1 MGFDFA
7 KLTVMNYRQ
16 ALETEADG
24 IMEFNADKCEVI
36 HFGRSSKTRQYSMDG
51 KTLGSSE
58 EQRDLGMVV
67 HISLTARGQAN
78 RADRTLGFISHG
90 IEYKSMKDIFG
101 YKSSRCRSV
110 LFVIGSILTCG
121 FLLLLFYWRPE
132 WDVWSKCIQC
142 TLQEADIVLLRTTDE
157 FKIWTKK
164 KVMWVQLSFPSS
176 TARAAQQHSLFSDET
191 SLLHR
196 IVTKPDLKVRFIE
209 IQKIRYIWDLYEKQ
223 FIRAEVLEDR
233 YSCADTRYKFG
244 SGLTTT
250 EEATRRLIFGPNV
263 IDIRISPIWKLLCKE
278 VLNPFYT
285 FQIFSVCLWLSEDY
299 TEYSVAL
306 IIMSFISIAFS
317 VYDVRQQSIKLYRLV
332 ESHNNMMVTICRKG
346 GGYAKVPSSELV
358 PGDVFIVTGNK
369 QVLSCDAI
377 LIHGGCIVNESM
389 LTGESIPVTK
399 TPLPSTVNC
408 SSWKSSTED
417 YKRHTLFCGTQVI
430 QSKATSEGGVRAVV
444 YRTGFTTT
452 KGELVRSI
460 LYPKPIDFKL
470 YQDAFRFL
478 LCLAAIATIGMI
490 YSVCILVLNGIP
502 PGKVVRKALD
512 VITIAVSP
520 ALPASVTIG
529 IIYAQ
534 ERLKKKGIYCI
545 NPQRINMCGQLN
557 LICFDKTGTLTEDGL
572 DLWGL
577 VSTKGKGLQNIL
589 RFNNGDT
596 IPWGPLFGAMVSCH
610 SLVLL
615 DNTLQ
620 GDPLDLKMFEITRWE
635 LKENTM
641 LKLQNEE
648 THSFIVKPGPKAD
661 KVSKEGVIVLK
672 QYPFSPTLQRMSVI
686 TQVIGKEKLTVYLKG
701 APEMVT
707 QLCKP
712 ETVPRTFSTELQR
725 YTKQGFR
732 VIGFAFKSLWN
743 GRDINVGNLTR
754 EDVESD
760 LVFLG
765 LMILENKLKPQTI
778 PVLSELS
785 KARIRTVM
793 ITGDNLQTAVTVA
806 RNAGMI
812 PLTHK
817 IILIEASKAKESGPA
832 VITWKIM
839 ENGKNTGQICTDET
853 NIPINGFV
861 KKKDFHFAMTGKSYN
876 ILVQHFNH
884 LLPKL
889 LVSATVFARMSPAQK
904 GSLIE
909 EFQKMDYF
917 VGMCGDG
924 ANDCGALKIAHAGI
938 SLSEQEASVAS
949 PFTSKIPSIDC
960 VPQLI
965 KEGRAA
971 LVSSFCI
978 FKYMALY
985 SMIQYVGVLC
995 LYWQANTFGNY
1006 QFLFEDLAIA
1016 TVIGITMSFNHA
1028 YPQLDPNQPP
1038 GQLIS
1043 PPLLLSV
1050 ILNVILS
1057 LVLHVFGFIMVQQQS
1072 WYTPRDIY
1080 RACNPTNLTSDGKTT
1095 SNKTSDTIAIAL
1107 KNEDSYKS
1115 YENTTV
1121 YLLSLFNCISTAI
1134 VFSKG
1139 KPYRKPIYTNY
1150 IFMIVLLAQFGT
1162 CLYFLFGKHETLY
1175 NALDLVCTPRSWRVY
1190 LLVMVLVHFAVIMA
1204 IEEILI
1210 ENRCLKVFLTK
1221 CCKVKSTQCYKKMQR
1236 IITKEPN
1243 WPPEDDTDYTTSCT
1257 MDEVALEAYSN
1268 MNYEHDKDSKTA
1280 SNGFANTT
1288 SKQIEEG
1295 SSKKD
1300 NI

>member
-1 MGFDFA
+1 
-7 KLTVMNYRQ
+7 
-16 ALETEADG
+16 
-24 IMEFNADKCEVI
+24 MEENILKGHHDLLNP
-36 HFGRSSKTRQYSMDG
+36 G
-51 KTLGSSE
+51 E
-58 EQRDLGMVV
+58 EGEQ
-67 HISLTARGQAN
+67 
-78 RADRTLGFISHG
+78 
-90 IEYKSMKDIFG
+90 DIFG

-110 LFVIGSILTCG
+110 LFIIGSVLTCG

-132 WDVWSKCIQC
+132 WDVWAKCIQC

-164 KVMWVQLSFPSS
+164 KVMWIHLPLVSDP
-176 TARAAQQHSLFSDET
+176 ARAEQQHSLLSDET

-196 IVTKPDLKVRFIE
+196 IIMKPDLKVRYIE
-209 IQKIRYIWDLYEKQ
+209 IKKIRYIWDLNEKQ
-223 FIRAEVLEDR
+223 FVRAEVLEDSQ
-233 YSCADTRYKFG
+233 SCAGICYTFG

-250 EEATRRLIFGPNV
+250 EETIRRLIFGRNT
-263 IDIRISPIWKLLCKE
+263 IEIQIAPIWKLLCKE

-306 IIMSFISIAFS
+306 IIMSLISIAFS
-317 VYDVRQQSIKLYRLV
+317 VYDVRQQSIKLYKLV
-332 ESHNNMMVTICRKG
+332 ETHNNMMVTVCRKDG
-346 GGYAKVPSSELV
+346 AYEKVPSSELA
-358 PGDVFIVTGNK
+358 PGDVFLVMGNK
-369 QVLSCDAI
+369 QILSCDAV

-399 TPLPSTVNC
+399 TPLPSIAIPC
-408 SSWKSSTED
+408 CWKGSTED
-417 YKRHTLFCGTQVI
+417 YKRHILFCGTQVI
-430 QSKATSEGGVRAVV
+430 QSKATGQGEVKAVV

-460 LYPKPIDFKL
+460 MFPKPMDFKL

-478 LCLAAIATIGMI
+478 VCLTVIAAIGMI
-490 YSVCILVLNGIP
+490 YSVCILVLNGVP
-502 PGKVVRKALD
+502 AGKIVRKVLD

-520 ALPASVTIG
+520 ALPAAVTIG

-534 ERLKKKGIYCI
+534 KRLKNKGIFCI
-545 NPQRINMCGQLN
+545 SPQRINICGQLN

-577 VSTKGKGLQNIL
+577 VSTKGKGLQNI
-589 RFNNGDT
+589 FKFSSGDML
-596 IPWGPLFGAMVSCH
+596 PWGPFLGAMASCH

-620 GDPLDLKMFEITRWE
+620 GDPLDLKMFETTHWE

-641 LKLQNEE
+641 LKQQNEE
-648 THSFIVKPGPKAD
+648 AHSFIVKPGPTAN
-661 KVSKEGVIVLK
+661 KVSKEGIIVLK
-672 QYPFSPTLQRMSVI
+672 QYPFSPALQRMSVV

-701 APEMVT
+701 APEMVIH
-707 QLCKP
+707 LCKP
-712 ETVPRTFSTELQR
+712 ETVPRSFSTELQR

-743 GRDINVGNLTR
+743 GRDITVANLKR

-765 LMILENKLKPQTI
+765 LLILENKLKPQTI

-785 KARIRTVM
+785 NARIRTVM

-817 IILIEASKAKESGPA
+817 IILIEASKAKESVPA
-832 VITWKIM
+832 VISWKLM
-839 ENGKNTGQICTDET
+839 ENGKNNDQICTDET
-853 NIPINGFV
+853 KIPIDGFE
-861 KKKDFHFAMTGKSYN
+861 KKNFHFVMTGKSYD
-876 ILVQHFNH
+876 ILIQHFYH

-889 LVSATVFARMSPAQK
+889 LISATVFARMSPNQK

-909 EFQKMDYF
+909 EFQKLDYY

-924 ANDCGALKIAHAGI
+924 ANDCGALKTAHAGI

-949 PFTSKIPSIDC
+949 PFTSKIPNIDC
-960 VPQLI
+960 VPHLI

-985 SMIQYVGVLC
+985 SLIQYVGVLC
-995 LYWQANTFGNY
+995 LYWEANTFGNY
-1006 QFLFEDLAIA
+1006 QFLFEDLAI
-1016 TVIGITMSFNHA
+1016 TTFIGITMSFNHA
-1028 YPQLDPNQPP
+1028 HPQLDPNRPP

-1057 LVLHVFGFIMVQQQS
+1057 LVLHVFGFIMVQQQP
-1072 WYTPRDIY
+1072 WYTQTDIY
-1080 RACNPTNLTSDGKTT
+1080 RACKPTNLTYDDITT
-1095 SNKTSDTIAIAL
+1095 PNKTADATAISLARN
-1107 KNEDSYKS
+1107 KDSYRS

-1121 YLLSLFNCISTAI
+1121 FLLSLFNCITTAI

-1150 IFMIVLLAQFGT
+1150 IFMIVLLAQVGT
-1162 CLYFLFGKHETLY
+1162 CLYFLFGEQDTLY
-1175 NALDLVCTPRSWRVY
+1175 DALDLVCTPRSWRVY
-1190 LLVMVLVHFAVIMA
+1190 LLVLVLVHFFVTMTV
-1204 IEEILI
+1204 EEIII
-1210 ENRCLKVFLTK
+1210 ENRCLWVFLKK
-1221 CCKVKSTQCYKKMQR
+1221 CCKVKSTQHYKKMQR
-1236 IITKEPN
+1236 IIAKEPN
-1243 WPPEDDTDYTTSCT
+1243 WPPESDTECAAFCIMGEET
-1257 MDEVALEAYSN
+1257 LEAYSN
-1268 MNYEHDKDSKTA
+1268 QSYEHDKISTKA
-1280 SNGFANTT
+1280 SNGFASST
-1288 SKQIEEG
+1288 SRQNEDG
-1295 SSKKD
+1295 SYKKD
-1300 NI
+1300 DI

>member
-1 MGFDFA
+1 
-7 KLTVMNYRQ
+7 
-16 ALETEADG
+16 
-24 IMEFNADKCEVI
+24 MEGNILKGHHGLLNLGEE
-36 HFGRSSKTRQYSMDG
+36 G
-51 KTLGSSE
+51 K
-58 EQRDLGMVV
+58 Q
-67 HISLTARGQAN
+67 
-78 RADRTLGFISHG
+78 
-90 IEYKSMKDIFG
+90 DIFG

-110 LFVIGSILTCG
+110 LFVIGSVLTCG
-121 FLLLLFYWRPE
+121 FLLLLFYWKPE
-132 WDVWSKCIQC
+132 WDVWAKCIQC
-142 TLQEADIVLLRTTDE
+142 TLQEADIILLRTTDE

-164 KVMWVQLSFPSS
+164 KVMWIHLSLLRNP
-176 TARAAQQHSLFSDET
+176 ARADQQHSLLSDET

-196 IVTKPDLKVRFIE
+196 IIMKPDLKVRYIE
-209 IQKIRYIWDLYEKQ
+209 IQKIRYIWDLQEKQ
-223 FIRAEVLEDR
+223 FVRAEVLEDSH
-233 YSCADTRYKFG
+233 SCADIRYKFG

-250 EEATRRLIFGPNV
+250 EETIRRLIFGPNTIEIQIV
-263 IDIRISPIWKLLCKE
+263 PIWKLLCKE

-299 TEYSVAL
+299 IEYSVVL
-306 IIMSFISIAFS
+306 IIMSLISIAFS
-317 VYDVRQQSIKLYRLV
+317 VYDVRQQSMKLYRLV
-332 ESHNNMMVTICRKG
+332 ESHNNMMVTVCRKDG
-346 GGYAKVPSSELV
+346 AYEKVPSSELA
-358 PGDVFIVTGNK
+358 PGDVFLVTGNK
-369 QVLSCDAI
+369 QILSCDAV

-399 TPLPSTVNC
+399 TPLPSVAIPNC
-408 SSWKSSTED
+408 WKSSTGD
-417 YKRHTLFCGTQVI
+417 YKRHILFCGTQVI
-430 QSKATSEGGVRAVV
+430 QSKATCQGEVKAVV

-460 LYPKPIDFKL
+460 MFPKPMDFKL

-478 LCLAAIATIGMI
+478 VCLTVVATIGMI
-490 YSVCILVLNGIP
+490 YSVCILVLNGVP
-502 PGKVVRKALD
+502 AGKVVRKALD

-520 ALPASVTIG
+520 ALPAAVTIG

-534 ERLKKKGIYCI
+534 ERLKKKGIFCI
-545 NPQRINMCGQLN
+545 SPQRINICGQLN

-577 VSTKGKGLQNIL
+577 VSTKGKGLQNI
-589 RFNNGDT
+589 FKFSNGDML
-596 IPWGPLFGAMVSCH
+596 PWGPFFGAMASCH

-620 GDPLDLKMFEITRWE
+620 GDPLDLKMFETTRWE

-641 LKLQNEE
+641 LKQQNEE
-648 THSFIVKPGPKAD
+648 AHSFIVKPGPGAN
-661 KVSKEGVIVLK
+661 KVSKEGIIVLK
-672 QYPFSPTLQRMSVI
+672 QYPFSPALQRMSVV

-701 APEMVT
+701 APETVIH
-707 QLCKP
+707 LCKP
-712 ETVPRTFSTELQR
+712 ETVPRSFSTELQR

-743 GRDINVGNLTR
+743 GRDITVANLNR

-765 LMILENKLKPQTI
+765 LLILENKLKPQTI

-785 KARIRTVM
+785 NARIRTVM

-817 IILIEASKAKESGPA
+817 IILIEASQTKESGPA
-832 VITWKIM
+832 VINWKLM
-839 ENGKNTGQICTDET
+839 ENNKNGGQICPDET
-853 NIPINGFV
+853 KIPMERFEKRN
-861 KKKDFHFAMTGKSYN
+861 FHFVMTGKSYD
-876 ILVQHFNH
+876 ILMQHFYH

-889 LVSATVFARMSPAQK
+889 LVSATVFARMSPNQK

-909 EFQKMDYF
+909 EFQKLDYY

-924 ANDCGALKIAHAGI
+924 ANDCGALKTAHAGI

-949 PFTSKIPSIDC
+949 PFTSKIPNIDC
-960 VPQLI
+960 VPHLI

-985 SMIQYVGVLC
+985 SLIQYVGVLC
-995 LYWQANTFGNY
+995 LYWEANTFGNY
-1006 QFLFEDLAIA
+1006 QFLFEDLAI
-1016 TVIGITMSFNHA
+1016 TTIIGITMSFNHA
-1028 YPQLDPNQPP
+1028 HPQLDSNRPP

-1050 ILNVILS
+1050 ILNVVFS
-1057 LVLHVFGFIMVQQQS
+1057 LVLHVFGFIMVQQQP
-1072 WYTPRDIY
+1072 WYTHRDIY
-1080 RACNPTNLTSDGKTT
+1080 RACKPTNLTNDDVTTINKTT
-1095 SNKTSDTIAIAL
+1095 NAIATTL
-1107 KNEDSYKS
+1107 AKNEDSYRS

-1121 YLLSLFNCISTAI
+1121 YLLSLFNCITTAI

-1150 IFMIVLLAQFGT
+1150 IFMIVLLAQVGT
-1162 CLYFLFGKHETLY
+1162 CLYFLFGEQDTLY

-1190 LLVMVLVHFAVIMA
+1190 LLVMVLVHFFVMMA
-1204 IEEILI
+1204 IEEIII
-1210 ENRCLKVFLTK
+1210 ENRCIRVFLK
-1221 CCKVKSTQCYKKMQR
+1221 RCCKVKSTQRYKKMQR
-1236 IITKEPN
+1236 IIKKEPN
-1243 WPPEDDTDYTTSCT
+1243 WPPEDDTEYATFCI
-1257 MDEVALEAYSN
+1257 MDEETKNKEQRTLEVYSN
-1268 MNYEHDKDSKTA
+1268 KSYEHDKISKEA
-1280 SNGFANTT
+1280 PNGIANST
-1288 SKQIEEG
+1288 SKQNEEEG
-1295 SSKKD
+1295 CKKEG
-1300 NI
+1300 I

>member
-1 MGFDFA
+1 
-7 KLTVMNYRQ
+7 
-16 ALETEADG
+16 
-24 IMEFNADKCEVI
+24 MECYTFCFV
-36 HFGRSSKTRQYSMDG
+36 
-51 KTLGSSE
+51 
-58 EQRDLGMVV
+58 
-67 HISLTARGQAN
+67 
-78 RADRTLGFISHG
+78 
-90 IEYKSMKDIFG
+90 KDIFG

-176 TARAAQQHSLFSDET
+176 TARADQQHSLFSDET

-196 IVTKPDLKVRFIE
+196 IVIKPDLKVRFIE

-223 FIRAEVLEDR
+223 FIRAE
-233 YSCADTRYKFG
+233 
-244 SGLTTT
+244 
-250 EEATRRLIFGPNV
+250 RLIFGPNV

-332 ESHNNMMVTICRKG
+332 ETHNNMMVTICRKG
-346 GGYAKVPSSELV
+346 GGYEKVPSSELV

-399 TPLPSTVNC
+399 TPLPSTVSC

-417 YKRHTLFCGTQVI
+417 YKRHILFCGTQVI
-430 QSKATSEGGVRAVV
+430 QSKATSEGEVRAVV

-577 VSTKGKGLQNIL
+577 VSTKGKGLQNIFK
-589 RFNNGDT
+589 FNNGDT
-596 IPWGPLFGAMVSCH
+596 LPWGPLFGAMVSCH
-610 SLVLL
+610 SLILL

-648 THSFIVKPGPKAD
+648 THSFIVKPGPKAN
-661 KVSKEGVIVLK
+661 KFHERFQLNCS
-672 QYPFSPTLQRMSVI
+672 
-686 TQVIGKEKLTVYLKG
+686 
-701 APEMVT
+701 VT
-707 QLCKP
+707 Q
-712 ETVPRTFSTELQR
+712 
-725 YTKQGFR
+725 
-732 VIGFAFKSLWN
+732 
-743 GRDINVGNLTR
+743 
-754 EDVESD
+754 
-760 LVFLG
+760 
-765 LMILENKLKPQTI
+765 
-778 PVLSELS
+778 S
-785 KARIRTVM
+785 K
-793 ITGDNLQTAVTVA
+793 
-806 RNAGMI
+806 
-812 PLTHK
+812 
-817 IILIEASKAKESGPA
+817 
-832 VITWKIM
+832 
-839 ENGKNTGQICTDET
+839 
-853 NIPINGFV
+853 
-861 KKKDFHFAMTGKSYN
+861 
-876 ILVQHFNH
+876 
-884 LLPKL
+884 
-889 LVSATVFARMSPAQK
+889 
-904 GSLIE
+904 
-909 EFQKMDYF
+909 
-917 VGMCGDG
+917 
-924 ANDCGALKIAHAGI
+924 ALKIAHAGI

-949 PFTSKIPSIDC
+949 PFTSKIPNIDC

-1057 LVLHVFGFIMVQQQS
+1057 LVLHVFGFIMVQQQP
-1072 WYTPRDIY
+1072 WYTPTDIY

-1095 SNKTSDTIAIAL
+1095 SNKTTDTIAIAL
-1107 KNEDSYKS
+1107 RNEDSYKS

-1190 LLVMVLVHFAVIMA
+1190 LLVMVLVHFTVIMA

-1221 CCKVKSTQCYKKMQR
+1221 CCKVKSTQRYKKMQR

-1257 MDEVALEAYSN
+1257 MDEAALEAYSN